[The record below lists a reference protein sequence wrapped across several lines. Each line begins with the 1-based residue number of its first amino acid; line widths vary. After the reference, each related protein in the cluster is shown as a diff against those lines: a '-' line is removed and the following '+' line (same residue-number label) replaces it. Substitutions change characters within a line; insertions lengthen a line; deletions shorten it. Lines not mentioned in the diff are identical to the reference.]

1 MKYGGRICHFFSVY
15 SVVKLRKSSDAEL
28 VTFFLIIP
36 DNLIQ
41 QIVLEVAIRDRQW
54 SVARCLLAE
63 RTHLREAAT
72 AAFTV
77 HAAARIKQI

>member
-1 MKYGGRICHFFSVY
+1 
-15 SVVKLRKSSDAEL
+15 
-28 VTFFLIIP
+28 
-36 DNLIQ
+36 LIQ
-41 QIVLEVAIRDRQW
+41 QITLEVAIRDGQW

-63 RTHLREAAT
+63 RTHLREAAA